1 MIVAMDKILQKAKR
15 DGKHKIDY
23 NGWEGVELNDKQKKL
38 FETALEKRVLAEYA
52 ASELSNK
59 RAKEA
64 QLKKAEK
71 YTTDAIKNIL
81 GGYAV
86 EPSNKRKECSIKGF
100 FDIANLAGDEFR
112 EKYIKVGNTELL
124 ASEFLKAAKVKT
136 EDGRTVIEIDITQVQ
151 KALQDVLDSREADI
165 KKLQDCFDKEIKKW
179 KEIDMEYVRNM
190 MLGDK

>member
-1 MIVAMDKILQKAKR
+1 M
-15 DGKHKIDY
+15 
-23 NGWEGVELNDKQKKL
+23 
-38 FETALEKRVLAEYA
+38 
-52 ASELSNK
+52 
-59 RAKEA
+59 
-64 QLKKAEK
+64 
-71 YTTDAIKNIL
+71 

-86 EPSNKRKECSIKGF
+86 EPSNKRKESGIRGF
-100 FDIANLAGDEFR
+100 FDIANLAGNEFR
-112 EKYIKVGNTELL
+112 EKYIKVGNTDLL

-179 KEIDMEYVRNM
+179 KEIDMEYVRDM

>member
-1 MIVAMDKILQKAKR
+1 MIAMDKILQKAKR

-38 FETALEKRVLAEYA
+38 FETALEKRALADYA
-52 ASELSNK
+52 AAELSNK

-64 QLKKAEK
+64 QLKKVQKDTA
-71 YTTDAIKNIL
+71 DAIESIL

-86 EPSNKRKECSIKGF
+86 EKSNMRKKFAVQGF
-100 FDIANLAGDEFR
+100 FDITNLAGDEFR

-124 ASEFLKAAKVKT
+124 ASELLRAAKVKT
-136 EDGRTVIEIDITQVQ
+136 EDSRTVIEIDITQVQ
-151 KALQDVLDSREADI
+151 DALQKVLDNRENDI
-165 KKLQDCFDKEIKKW
+165 TKLQNYFDEEIKKW
-179 KEIDMEYVRNM
+179 KEIDMEYVRDM